1 MKLKF
6 LPFFLWNASLR
17 KASQIR
23 IGQNCVKSSEG
34 RNQCQKQQNCTFHDL
49 YHSSQNIKEVDY
61 ETQIEFENNQEGKK
75 SAHECNK
82 ELSTKMNIPA
92 DVHNEKKETETETLR
107 NMKKDDQRKML
118 RSTLKMNLVTIALL
132 LFLLPRHCLAIYYY
146 RCYVTQGGCTNY
158 LLFFNRAAFLQ
169 LCVTFTLPIIVSRLV
184 EHIS

>member
-1 MKLKF
+1 MQF
-6 LPFFLWNASLR
+6 AQCQYFRHFFLWNASLR
-17 KASQIR
+17 KATQIR

-34 RNQCQKQQNCTFHDL
+34 WNQYRKQQNCTFQDL
-49 YHSSQNIKEVDY
+49 YHSSQNIKEVDDD
-61 ETQIEFENNQEGKK
+61 TQIEFEEEK
-75 SAHECNK
+75 SDECNK
-82 ELSTKMNIPA
+82 EFSTKINIPA
-92 DVHNEKKETETETLR
+92 DVHNDRMETLR
-107 NMKKDDQRKML
+107 NMKKDDQRKIL